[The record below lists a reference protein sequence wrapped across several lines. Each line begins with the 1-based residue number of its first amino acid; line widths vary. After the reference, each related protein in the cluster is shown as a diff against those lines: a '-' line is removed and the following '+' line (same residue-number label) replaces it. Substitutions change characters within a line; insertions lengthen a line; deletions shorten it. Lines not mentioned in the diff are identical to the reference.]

1 MGAQRV
7 LVVDDDPDYRLL
19 VRLALAPGSGFEV
32 VAEAGDGAT
41 AVTEAEREQP
51 DLVLLDCTLPGAD
64 AFDTL
69 PALRA
74 AAPNAR
80 IVLVSGH
87 DPADLRSASRS
98 AGAVGYLTK
107 ETPARRLAAELEA
120 LVGLVGAVEQLL
132 SEASQRF
139 EQDAQSAR
147 AARRFV
153 SQVLTGW
160 DDDEGDLTDTVT
172 LLVSE
177 LVTNAVLHAG
187 SDVEVSVRLTPTAAR
202 IEVTDASGESVAPR
216 DATSEEDS
224 GRGLALVGNLA
235 ARWGVRP
242 APGGGKTVWFEVER
256 PGGPRPPEET
266 ADSDLRSRR
275 LEITRR
281 AIEQLQAERDR
292 LEAPPPPAAGRSWPT
307 STRSSSASAWWTPPG
322 S

>member
-19 VRLALAPGSGFEV
+19 VRLALAPGSGFDV
-32 VAEAGDGAT
+32 VAEAGDGGV
-41 AVTEAEREQP
+41 AVAEAEREQP
-51 DLVLLDCTLPGAD
+51 DIVLLDCTLPGAD

-87 DPADLRSASRS
+87 DPAQLRSASRS

-107 ETPARRLAAELEA
+107 ETPARHLASELEA

-139 EQDAQSAR
+139 DQDTQSAR

-202 IEVTDASGESVAPR
+202 IEVTDASGESIAPR
-216 DATSEEDS
+216 DATNEEDS

-235 ARWGVRP
+235 ERWGVRP
-242 APGGGKTVWFEVER
+242 APGGGKTVWFEVNR
-256 PGGPRPPEET
+256 G
-266 ADSDLRSRR
+266 A
-275 LEITRR
+275 
-281 AIEQLQAERDR
+281 
-292 LEAPPPPAAGRSWPT
+292 
-307 STRSSSASAWWTPPG
+307 
-322 S
+322 

>member
-1 MGAQRV
+1 MGSQRV

-19 VRLALAPGSGFEV
+19 VRLALAPHNGFEV
-32 VAEAGDGAT
+32 VAEAGDGSA
-41 AVTEAEREQP
+41 AVAEAQREQP

-74 AAPNAR
+74 AAPDAR
-80 IVLVSGH
+80 IVLMSGH
-87 DPADLRSASRS
+87 DPADLRVASRS

-107 ETPARRLAAELEA
+107 ETPARRLADELDA

-139 EQDAQSAR
+139 DQDTQSPR

-160 DDDEGDLTDTVT
+160 DDDEGDLVDTVT

-187 SDVEVSVRLTPTAAR
+187 SDVEVMVRLTSTAAR
-202 IEVTDASGESVAPR
+202 IEVTDASAESIAPR
-216 DATSEEDS
+216 DATTEEAS
-224 GRGLALVGNLA
+224 GRGLALVGSLA
-235 ARWGVRP
+235 QRWGVRP
-242 APGGGKTVWFEVER
+242 APGGGKTVWFELNR
-256 PGGPRPPEET
+256 GP
-266 ADSDLRSRR
+266 
-275 LEITRR
+275 
-281 AIEQLQAERDR
+281 
-292 LEAPPPPAAGRSWPT
+292 
-307 STRSSSASAWWTPPG
+307 
-322 S
+322 